1 MSENNSPTDEVQA
14 ATDESQIE
22 TVQESATEET
32 VLETTDNTTAEDNG
46 SEDAEHDD
54 KPKKGFQRRI
64 EKAKATARA
73 EAQAEIE
80 YWKRAAIQNGVK
92 QPETQQTY
100 QAPISQAKPAM
111 SQYSSVEEFAEAMAD
126 WKIEQKLAQRELVQ
140 TQNTV
145 ANTYGQRV
153 QEFIKTTPDFQE
165 VLNEANDVPM
175 SPEIG
180 EVCMES
186 EIGPQLAYFLANN
199 IDEVE
204 RINGLPKSKRYVELG
219 KLEAK
224 LTAAGAVVKKVAVSK
239 APAPITPVSG
249 AKKGVTVTSNLY
261 ESAANMDYKDFAK
274 ARAAQLQAKK
284 K

>member
-1 MSENNSPTDEVQA
+1 MTENNSPTEEVLA

-22 TVQESATEET
+22 TVQDSATEEI
-32 VLETTDNTTAEDNG
+32 VLETTDNTTTEDNG
-46 SEDAEHDD
+46 SEDAEHED

-80 YWKRAAIQNGVK
+80 YWKRAAIQNGV
-92 QPETQQTY
+92 QPPETQQVQQPST
-100 QAPISQAKPAM
+100 SKPTFD
-111 SQYSSVEEFAEAMAD
+111 QYGNVEAFAEAMAD
-126 WKIEQKLAQRELVQ
+126 WKIEQKLAQRERVQ
-140 TQNTV
+140 VQNTV

-153 QEFIKTTPDFQE
+153 QEFIKTTPDFHD
-165 VLNEANDVPM
+165 VLNDASDVPM

-180 EVCMES
+180 EVCLES
-186 EIGPQLAYFLANN
+186 ELGPQLAYYLANN

-204 RINGLPKSKRYVELG
+204 RINGLPQGKRYVELG

-224 LTAAGAVVKKVAVSK
+224 LTSAGAQVKKVAVSK

-249 AKKGVTVTSNLY
+249 TKKGVAVNSNLY

>member
-1 MSENNSPTDEVQA
+1 MTDNNSPTEEVLA

-22 TVQESATEET
+22 TVQDSATEET
-32 VLETTDNTTAEDNG
+32 VLETTTNTTAEDSD
-46 SEDAEHDD
+46 SEDAEHED

-92 QPETQQTY
+92 PPETQNVQQVSY
-100 QAPISQAKPAM
+100 EKPTFA
-111 SQYSSVEEFAEAMAD
+111 QYNNVEEFAEAMAD
-126 WKIEQKLAQRELVQ
+126 WKIEQKLAQREIKQ
-140 TQNTV
+140 TQTTV

-153 QEFIKTTPDFQE
+153 QEFMKTTPDFHD
-165 VLNEANDVPM
+165 VLNDANDVPM

-180 EVCMES
+180 EVCLES
-186 EIGPQLAYFLANN
+186 ELGPQLAYFLANN
-199 IDEVE
+199 VDEVE
-204 RINGLPKSKRYVELG
+204 RINGLPASKRYVELG

-224 LTAAGAVVKKVAVSK
+224 LASTGVETKKIAVSK

-249 AKKGVTVTSNLY
+249 AKKGVTATSNLY
-261 ESAANMDYKDFAK
+261 ESASSMNYKDFAK
-274 ARAAQLQAKK
+274 ARLEQLQLKAKK